1 MKKNE
6 AKEHDAFTY
15 SIRCAIALALSA
27 TAAQAQFSDGKIK
40 IGVLDDFS
48 GQFCTGNCMGPVNA
62 VRIAADEFGDKIDGV
77 PIEIIWG
84 DHQNKPDVGVAL
96 TNKWLDTEQVDLI
109 VDVVNSSVA
118 LAVQNIARTKG
129 KAVLYSTA
137 GSSDLTGKQC
147 APYSA
152 HWSYDT
158 YQFGKTIGEAVP
170 YLGKSWFIIATDFA
184 YGKILAAQ
192 IKLNVEK
199 AGGKV
204 LGTVFHPFGIND
216 ASSFILQAQAS
227 GAQVIA
233 LANSGNDATNSVKA
247 AKEFGLVDS
256 GVKIVPVSMDLPFV
270 EGAGGLPV
278 MQGMFLPLPW
288 YPGVSD
294 KARAFSAEFKKRQG
308 TEAPYLMAG
317 LYSAVRTYLLAAQ
330 ATKTDNPKPIFEYM
344 RAHVID
350 DAFTSHGVL
359 RADGRMVHDVYL
371 TQLKKPSESKGPDD
385 LSKLIAVIPGDK
397 AFRPMSE
404 GGCPYVKAN

>member
-1 MKKNE
+1 MRLLNLVT
-6 AKEHDAFTY
+6 AVLLLVAF
-15 SIRCAIALALSA
+15 AG
-27 TAAQAQFSDGKIK
+27 TAAEAQFSDGKLK

-48 GQFCTGNCMGPVNA
+48 GQFCQGNCMGPVNA
-62 VRIAADEFGDKIDGV
+62 VRIAADEFGNKIDGV

-96 TNKWLDTEQVDLI
+96 TNKWLDTDQVDVI

-118 LAVQNIARTKG
+118 LAVQNIARAKG

-137 GSSDLTGKQC
+137 GSSDLTGKAC

-170 YLGKSWFIIATDFA
+170 YLGKTWFIIATDFA
-184 YGKILAAQ
+184 YGKILTEQ

-204 LGTVFHPFGIND
+204 LGNVFHPFNIND
-216 ASSFILQAQAS
+216 ASSFILQAQSS
-227 GAQVIA
+227 GAKVIA
-233 LANSGNDATNSVKA
+233 LANSGADTTNSIKA

-256 GVKIVPVSMDLPFV
+256 GVKIVPVSTDLPFV
-270 EGAGGLPV
+270 EGAGGLQV

-288 YPGVSD
+288 YPGLSD
-294 KARAFSAEFKKRQG
+294 KARAFSADFKKRQG
-308 TEAPYLMAG
+308 TEAPYLMTG
-317 LYSAVRTYLLAAQ
+317 LYSAVRTYLLAAR
-330 ATKTDNPKPIFEYM
+330 ASKTDNPKPIFAWM
-344 RAHVID
+344 QGHVID
-350 DAFTSHGVL
+350 DAFTKHGIL
-359 RADGRMVHDVYL
+359 RPDGRMVHDVYL
-371 TQLKKPSESKGPDD
+371 TQLKKPSESKGPAD

-397 AFRPMSE
+397 AFRPMKD
-404 GGCPYVKAN
+404 GGCPYIKG

>member
-1 MKKNE
+1 M
-6 AKEHDAFTY
+6 
-15 SIRCAIALALSA
+15 
-27 TAAQAQFSDGKIK
+27 
-40 IGVLDDFS
+40 LDDFS

-62 VRIAADEFGDKIDGV
+62 VRIAADEFGNKIDGV

-96 TNKWLDTEQVDLI
+96 TNKWLDTEQVDVI

-204 LGTVFHPFGIND
+204 LGTVFHPFNIND

-247 AKEFGLVDS
+247 AKEFGLVDG

-288 YPGVSD
+288 YPGGQ
-294 KARAFSAEFKKRQG
+294 RQG
-308 TEAPYLMAG
+308 ARLLRRVQKAPRHRGAL
-317 LYSAVRTYLLAAQ
+317 
-330 ATKTDNPKPIFEYM
+330 
-344 RAHVID
+344 
-350 DAFTSHGVL
+350 SHG
-359 RADGRMVHDVYL
+359 RALFGGAHLSPRRRRRPRPTTRSRSSNICGR
-371 TQLKKPSESKGPDD
+371 TSSTTPSPATACCAPTAAWCTTS
-385 LSKLIAVIPGDK
+385 I
-397 AFRPMSE
+397 
-404 GGCPYVKAN
+404 

>member
-1 MKKNE
+1 MKSSVLLL
-6 AKEHDAFTY
+6 TT
-15 SIRCAIALALSA
+15 LALCLIGVSA
-27 TAAQAQFSDGKIK
+27 HAQFSDGKIK

-48 GQFCTGNCMGPVNA
+48 GQFCAGNCMGPVNA
-62 VRIAADEFGDKIDGV
+62 VRIAAAEFGNKIDGV

-96 TNKWLDTEQVDLI
+96 TNKWLDTEQVDVI

-118 LAVQNIARTKG
+118 LAVQNIARAKG

-137 GSSDLTGKQC
+137 GSSDLTGKSC

-158 YQFGKTIGEAVP
+158 YQFGKTIGDAVP
-170 YLGKSWFIIATDFA
+170 YLGKTWFIIATDFA
-184 YGKILAAQ
+184 YGKILASQ

-204 LGTVFHPFGIND
+204 LGTVFHPFNVND

-227 GAQVIA
+227 GAQVVA
-233 LANSGNDATNSVKA
+233 LANSGNDATISIKA
-247 AKEFGLVDS
+247 AKEFGLVDA

-270 EGAGGLPV
+270 DGAGGLAV

-288 YPGVSD
+288 YPGLSD

-344 RAHVID
+344 RAHIIN

-359 RADGRMVHDVYL
+359 RPDGRMVHDVYL
-371 TQLKKPSESKGPDD
+371 TQLKKPSESKGPND
-385 LSKLIAVIPGDK
+385 LSKLVAVIPGDK
-397 AFRPMSE
+397 VFRPLSE
-404 GGCPYVKAN
+404 GGCPYIKTD

>member
-1 MKKNE
+1 MKIIPGLLV
-6 AKEHDAFTY
+6 AVA
-15 SIRCAIALALSA
+15 ALALW
-27 TAAQAQFSDGKIK
+27 TAGAHAQFSDNKIK

-48 GQFCTGNCMGPVNA
+48 GQFCLGNCMGPVNA
-62 VRIAADEFGDKIDGV
+62 VRIAADEFGNKIDGV

-84 DHQNKPDVGVAL
+84 DHQNKPDIGVSLA
-96 TNKWLDTEQVDLI
+96 NKWYDLEQVDVI

-152 HWSYDT
+152 HWTYDT
-158 YQFGKTIGEAVP
+158 YQFGRTIGAAVP

-192 IKLNVEK
+192 IKANVEK

-204 LGTVFHPFGIND
+204 VGTIFHPFNVSD

-227 GAQVIA
+227 KADVIA
-233 LANSGNDATNSVKA
+233 LANSGNDMTNTIKA

-256 GVKIVPVSMDLPFV
+256 GVKIVPISLDLPFV
-270 EGAGGLPV
+270 EQQGGLNV
-278 MQGMFLPLPW
+278 VGGMFLPLPW
-288 YPGVSD
+288 YPG
-294 KARAFSAEFKKRQG
+294 ATAGGPAFSAEFKKRQG
-308 TEAPYLMAG
+308 TPAPYLFVG

-330 ATKTDNPKPIFEYM
+330 ATKTDNPKPIFDYM

-350 DAFTSHGVL
+350 DAFTKHGVL

-385 LSKLIAVIPGDK
+385 LSKLVAVIPGDK
-397 AFRPMSE
+397 AFRPMAE
-404 GGCPYVKAN
+404 GGCPYVKTN

>member
-1 MKKNE
+1 MRLSKLIV
-6 AKEHDAFTY
+6 A
-15 SIRCAIALALSA
+15 ALLLVAAAA
-27 TAAQAQFSDGKIK
+27 TGAQAQFTDGKIK

-48 GQFCTGNCMGPVNA
+48 GQFCQGNCMGPVNA
-62 VRIAADEFGDKIDGV
+62 VRIAAAEFGNKIDGV

-96 TNKWLDTEQVDLI
+96 TNKWLDTEQVDVI

-118 LAVQNIARTKG
+118 LAVQEIARRKG

-137 GSSDLTGKQC
+137 GSSDLTGKAC

-158 YQFGKTIGEAVP
+158 YQFGKTVGEAVP

-184 YGKILAAQ
+184 YGKILTQQ

-204 LGTVFHPFGIND
+204 VGTVFHPFNISD

-233 LANSGNDATNSVKA
+233 LANSGADTTNSIKA

-256 GVKIVPVSMDLPFV
+256 GVKIVPVSLDLPFV
-270 EGAGGLPV
+270 EGAGGLAV

-288 YPGVSD
+288 YPGVSA
-294 KARAFSAEFKKRQG
+294 KAAAFSAEFKKRQG
-308 TEAPYLMAG
+308 TAAPYLMAG
-317 LYSAVRTYLLAAQ
+317 LYSAVRTYLLAAK
-330 ATKTDNPKPIFEYM
+330 ATKTDDPKPIFAYM
-344 RAHVID
+344 RAHPID
-350 DAFTSHGVL
+350 DAFTNHGIL

-371 TQLKKPSESKGPDD
+371 VQLKKPSESKGPED
-385 LSKLIAVIPGDK
+385 LSKLIATIPGDK
-397 AFRPMSE
+397 AFRPMAE
-404 GGCPYVKAN
+404 GGCPYIKG

>member
-1 MKKNE
+1 MKRL
-6 AKEHDAFTY
+6 
-15 SIRCAIALALSA
+15 SAIA
-27 TAAQAQFSDGKIK
+27 AAAFLLLGAAAAHAQFSDNKVKIA
-40 IGVLDDFS
+40 VLDDFS
-48 GQFCTGNCMGPVNA
+48 GQFCLGNCMGPVNA
-62 VRIAADEFGDKIDGV
+62 VRIAADEFHNKIGDV

-84 DHQNKPDVGVAL
+84 DHQNKPDIGVSLA
-96 TNKWLDTEQVDLI
+96 NKWYDLEQVDVI
-109 VDVVNSSVA
+109 VDAVNSSVA
-118 LAVQNIARTKG
+118 LAVQNIARDKG

-152 HWSYDT
+152 HWTYDT

-170 YLGKSWFIIATDFA
+170 YLGKTWFIVATDFA
-184 YGKILAAQ
+184 FGKILAAQ
-192 IKLNVEK
+192 IKANVEK

-204 LGTVFHPFGIND
+204 LGTIFHPFNVND

-227 GAQVIA
+227 KAEVIA
-233 LANSGNDATNSVKA
+233 LANSGNDMTNTIKA

-256 GVKIVPVSMDLPFV
+256 GVKIVPISLDLPFV
-270 EGAGGLPV
+270 EQQGGLSV
-278 MQGMFLPLPW
+278 VGGMFLPLPW
-288 YPGVSD
+288 YPG
-294 KARAFSAEFKKRQG
+294 ATATGPAFSAEFKKRQG
-308 TEAPYLMAG
+308 TPAPYLFVG

-350 DAFTSHGVL
+350 DAFTKHGVL

-385 LSKLIAVIPGDK
+385 LSKLVATIPGDK
-397 AFRPMSE
+397 AFRPMAE
-404 GGCPYVKAN
+404 GGCPYIKTN